1 MDELTVTRWARY
13 GKERLYV
20 ATESGEKVGYFDV
33 KTGAAVVE
41 RLDLV
46 DAFQAAIARSFP
58 GDVRAAQAPRSPEP
72 ARESTAS
79 APEPGWSDL
88 AGNRPGQAVQQ
99 QAAVHL
105 AAMKEESRVGTVLA
119 RVFDAKT
126 DERAWRIGAKGERTV
141 GERLEKLITDGW
153 YVLHSVPVGARGS
166 DIDHVLIGPAG
177 VYTINTKNHPGK
189 RVQVSPHQI
198 RVDGYRVEYLRNS
211 RFEADRASKLLTAAL
226 GWEPAVRAALV
237 LLTGTLIPDVTISG
251 GGPDD
256 VLILDRMDIPKVFR
270 RAPKRLEPGRVA
282 ELFEVARRST
292 TWQPVTAR
300 PLSRGGGSG

>member
-1 MDELTVTRWARY
+1 MDELTVTRWVRY

-20 ATESGEKVGYFDV
+20 ATESGERVGYFDV
-33 KTGAAVVE
+33 KTGAAVVD
-41 RLDLV
+41 RPDIV
-46 DAFQAAIARSFP
+46 DAFHAAIARSFP
-58 GDVRAAQAPRSPEP
+58 GDVKGASAPPRQEP
-72 ARESTAS
+72 HRESTAA

-88 AGNRPGQAVQQ
+88 AGNRPGQAVKQ

-105 AAMKEESRVGTVLA
+105 AAMKEGSRVGTFLA
-119 RVFDAKT
+119 QVFDVKT

-153 YVLHSVPVGARGS
+153 YVLHSVPVGTRGS
-166 DIDHVLIGPAG
+166 DIDHVVIGPAG

-189 RVQVSPHQI
+189 RIQVSPHQI

-211 RFEADRASKLLTAAL
+211 RFEADRARKLLTAAL
-226 GWEPAVRAALV
+226 GWEPPVRAALV
-237 LLTGTLIPDVTISG
+237 LLTGTLIPDVAIED

-256 VLILDRMDIPKVFR
+256 VLILDRTDIPRVFK
-270 RAPKRLEPGRVA
+270 RAPSRLVPQQVS

-292 TWQPVTAR
+292 TWQPESAR
-300 PLSRGGGSG
+300 